1 MEKLMSYVDKT
12 FITNFG
18 AEFIVIEE
26 VSLDIDKGP
35 IYLCVSS
42 ENKTF
47 NITEND
53 LDILL
58 SDGAIQEVTTDAE
71 LL

>member
-1 MEKLMSYVDKT
+1 MEMLMNYIDKT
-12 FITNFG
+12 FLTNFG

-35 IYLCVSS
+35 IYLCVTN

-53 LDILL
+53 LDVLL
-58 SDGAIQEVTTDAE
+58 ASGGIKEIVPDA
-71 LL
+71 